1 MLIPIMDKMTHNEVF
16 FNINEGTRNSNL
28 YFGFTDLHNIEYI
41 SVNPETRIQLNK
53 DSLKS
58 N

>member
-1 MLIPIMDKMTHNEVF
+1 MDKMTHNEVF